1 MKHKILVE
9 HKMESYVDGYCKEI
23 YVWHIWRDDSSVKEI
38 LTQELID
45 GNVVNEHVEYEQEYV
60 EYQQFGQQFGSTIKE
75 RIFWNL
81 PEHKSEPEEPFISEK
96 EFLV

>member
-1 MKHKILVE
+1 MRHKILVE

-60 EYQQFGQQFGSTIKE
+60 EYQQFGQQFGSTIKVRKNRKGKE
-75 RIFWNL
+75 KS
-81 PEHKSEPEEPFISEK
+81 EHKPEPFISEK